1 MEKERKEKER
11 KQSLHWRRE
20 YRQLK
25 VVLILAE
32 PIIFG
37 KYYRLQSAPFEE
49 AVRPCPS
56 YGSYVIREEL
66 SYCNPNQTF
75 SPTSPL
81 LFSMAGRGNLFS
93 KPNRRSLK
101 IPSEALDLLMSHP

>member
-32 PIIFG
+32 PAG
-37 KYYRLQSAPFEE
+37 L
-49 AVRPCPS
+49 V
-56 YGSYVIREEL
+56 
-66 SYCNPNQTF
+66 
-75 SPTSPL
+75 PTTAR
-81 LFSMAGRGNLFS
+81 F
-93 KPNRRSLK
+93 
-101 IPSEALDLLMSHP
+101 